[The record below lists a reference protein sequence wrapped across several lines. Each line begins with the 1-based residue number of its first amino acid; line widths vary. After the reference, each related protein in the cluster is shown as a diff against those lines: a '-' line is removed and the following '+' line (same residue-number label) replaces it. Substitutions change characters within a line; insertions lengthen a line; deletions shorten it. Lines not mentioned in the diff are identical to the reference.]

1 MRRVSA
7 LRRFAAALVGLAL
20 ALPPAL
26 PQAMAVPS
34 AAELPAALAFF
45 CASPGSATPGQDE
58 GGQASG
64 DHQSC
69 QACTGACHGMVL
81 ASGGFVPVVRD
92 AWIAAIAAPRD
103 RSVVARGDLSGYA
116 TRAPP
121 LA

>member
-26 PQAMAVPS
+26 PQAMAAPF

-45 CASPGSATPGQDE
+45 CASPGSAAPGQDE

-69 QACTGACHGMVL
+69 QSCTGACHGMLL
-81 ASGGFVPVVRD
+81 ASVGFAPVVRD
-92 AWIAAIAAPRD
+92 AWVAAIAAACD
-103 RSVVARGDLSGYA
+103 AHVVARGDLSGYA